1 MTMDR
6 LEFPVEY
13 SFDSDSNMVIA
24 TIPQLNYISS
34 FGQDFSE
41 AEKNVTEAVLAYLE
55 ALEKRCLPIPRIEKN
70 SGTFLIIELV
80 S

>member
-1 MTMDR
+1 MDR

-13 SFDSDSNMVIA
+13 SFDIDSNMVIA

-34 FGQDFSE
+34 FGQDFAE

-55 ALEKRCLPIPRIEKN
+55 ALEKQGLPIPKIQKK
-70 SGTFLIIELV
+70 SGTVLIVELV

>member
-1 MTMDR
+1 MDR

-13 SFDSDSNMVIA
+13 SFDSDSNLVIA

-34 FGQDFSE
+34 FGKDFSE
-41 AEKNVTEAVLAYLE
+41 AENNITEAVLAYLE
-55 ALEKRCLPIPRIEKN
+55 ALEKEGLTMPKIDKKL
-70 SGTFLIIELV
+70 GTVLIVELV